1 MYKTQSSIGVEADA
15 CQLQACFQTTDF
27 DVATYL
33 HSRAY
38 PLLRIDKAGEIPL
51 FTFPSEASLSAEA
64 FYQGATVIAKSI
76 LQAARELDYMRT
88 NRTYG
93 CCHA

>member
-1 MYKTQSSIGVEADA
+1 MNQSLLNTEARA
-15 CQLQACFQTTDF
+15 SQLQTCFNTTDF

-33 HSRAY
+33 YSRGY
-38 PLLRIDKAGEIPL
+38 PLVRIDKLGEIPM
-51 FTFPSEASLSAEA
+51 FTFPSEAFLSAEA
-64 FYQGATVIAKSI
+64 FYQGATVMAKSI